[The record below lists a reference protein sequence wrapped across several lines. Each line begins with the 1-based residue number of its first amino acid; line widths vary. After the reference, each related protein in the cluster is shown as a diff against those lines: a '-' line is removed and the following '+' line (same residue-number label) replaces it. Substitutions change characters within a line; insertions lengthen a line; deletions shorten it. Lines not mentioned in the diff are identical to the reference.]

1 MLAVPHRAE
10 LRHRPLETER
20 LLLTPV
26 EPTDASDLWL
36 AVDTSRAHLERWL
49 PWVPFNTD
57 PEASWRYCD
66 ASAVDWDHTRAL
78 RFAIRERMT
87 RRFLGVIGLES
98 LAHLHQSADLG
109 YWLRVDG
116 VRRGYM
122 TEAARTILAWAFG
135 PLNVHRI
142 RVAAATGNEA
152 SLGVIRRLGFQF
164 EGVAREAERCQGR
177 WLDHALFALL
187 ATDSVARAVG
197 SPPRIA
203 SS

>member
-177 WLDHALFALL
+177 WLDHALFALVS
-187 ATDSVARAVG
+187 TDPVARA
-197 SPPRIA
+197 IA
-203 SS
+203 FPAKTG